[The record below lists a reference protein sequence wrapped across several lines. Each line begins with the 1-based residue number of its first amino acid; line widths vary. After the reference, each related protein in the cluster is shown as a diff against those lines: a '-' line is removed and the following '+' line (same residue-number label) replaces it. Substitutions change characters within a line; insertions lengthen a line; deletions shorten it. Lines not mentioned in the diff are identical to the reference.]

1 MAQPAYQ
8 PRGRALLVPMVIIVI
23 RRSRALGVLLLGA
36 LEGGVA
42 EKEAVVE
49 KAAVAAATEAGA
61 VVAEK
66 EAVAEKAA
74 VAAATEAVVAVATEA
89 GAVVAVATEAG
100 AMVAAARAM
109 VAVAKEAAMVAA
121 AKQGAATVVVEMEIS
136 VRARGS
142 RLRWACY

>member
-49 KAAVAAATEAGA
+49 KAAVAAATE
-61 VVAEK
+61 
-66 EAVAEKAA
+66 
-74 VAAATEAVVAVATEA
+74 
-89 GAVVAVATEAG
+89 AVVAVATEAG